1 MREAV
6 PKVPCDY
13 GFRVEA
19 KEEEQRRMCL
29 VCAQENLRFFENLR
43 F

>member
-1 MREAV
+1 MRVAV

-13 GFRVEA
+13 RFRVEA

-29 VCAQENLRFFENLR
+29 VCAQETLKVSATLRV
-43 F
+43 